1 MDSFSSREGG
11 RILEAL
17 IAAVRDNKQKLSDLD
32 GAIGDGDHGINMS
45 KGFSLA
51 REELDSEPGDL
62 SHGLQVV
69 SKILMGSIGGAM
81 GPLYGMFFKGLAR
94 GCSGAGQ
101 IDKGVFARM
110 LASGLS
116 SVLRISQAK
125 VGDKSLMDALVP
137 AVEAYQSALDGG
149 KEFREA
155 LEAMAG
161 AAEKGRDSTREMVA
175 RIGRASRLGERS
187 KGTQDPG
194 ATSCAL
200 ILRSLAES
208 MKELLEGPRS

>member
-11 RILEAL
+11 RILESL
-17 IAAVRDNKQKLSDLD
+17 IAAVRENRQQLSDID

-51 REELDSEPGDL
+51 KGELESKPGDL
-62 SHGLQVV
+62 SHGLEVV
-69 SKILMGSIGGAM
+69 SRILMGSIGGAM
-81 GPLYGMFFKGLAR
+81 GPLYGMFFRGLAR
-94 GCSGAGQ
+94 GCGGEGQ

-116 SVLRISQAK
+116 SVLRVSQAK

-149 KEFREA
+149 KEIREA
-155 LEAMAG
+155 LEAMAR

-175 RIGRASRLGERS
+175 RVGRASRLGERS
-187 KGTQDPG
+187 KGTPDPG

-208 MKELLEGPRS
+208 MKELLEGPRG

>member
-81 GPLYGMFFKGLAR
+81 GPLYGMFFRGLAR
-94 GCSGAGQ
+94 GCSGAEQ

>member
-11 RILEAL
+11 RILKSL

-45 KGFSLA
+45 KGFGLA
-51 REELDSEPGDL
+51 EEELDSEPGDL

-81 GPLYGMFFKGLAR
+81 GPLYGMFFRGLAR
-94 GCSGAGQ
+94 GCSGEEQ